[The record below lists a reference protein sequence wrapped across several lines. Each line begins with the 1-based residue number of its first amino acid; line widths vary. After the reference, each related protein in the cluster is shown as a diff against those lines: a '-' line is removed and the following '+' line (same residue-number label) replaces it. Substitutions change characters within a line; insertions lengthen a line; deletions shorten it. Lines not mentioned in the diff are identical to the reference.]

1 MVGSTKIATWQR
13 MFLCKVLPQALIL
26 QNSSLD
32 EFNSMLYDDWLDI
45 PCACHSSDLLARILE
60 RLVTRIP
67 EGIFFTV
74 ILICSMHKAM
84 LQIIKAHVT
93 I

>member
-1 MVGSTKIATWQR
+1 M
-13 MFLCKVLPQALIL
+13 MFLYKVLPQARIL

-45 PCACHSSDLLARILE
+45 PCACHSSDLLAPILE

-67 EGIFFTV
+67 EGIFF
-74 ILICSMHKAM
+74 
-84 LQIIKAHVT
+84 LQLSLYAQYT
-93 I
+93 R

>member
-1 MVGSTKIATWQR
+1 M
-13 MFLCKVLPQALIL
+13 L

-45 PCACHSSDLLARILE
+45 PCACHSSDLLAPILE

-67 EGIFFTV
+67 EGIFFYNYPY
-74 ILICSMHKAM
+74 M
-84 LQIIKAHVT
+84 LNTQGNVANN
-93 I
+93 